1 MGAGELVGRG
11 PHVHAG
17 VVENEV
23 VKVDE
28 LALQPQTGTGVIEV
42 SPRNPAV
49 ADRAFGQPFV
59 EPGQR
64 ILGRRQCRFPLPISI
79 VDRHVLAEV

>member
-1 MGAGELVGRG
+1 VGAGELVGRG

-28 LALQPQTGTGVIEV
+28 LALQPQ
-42 SPRNPAV
+42 
-49 ADRAFGQPFV
+49 
-59 EPGQR
+59 
-64 ILGRRQCRFPLPISI
+64 CRFPLPISI